1 MRSEESAYLTHQ
13 APAAAAAAAA
23 ATVAILDVHQER
35 PDAVKSAVTTDQRHL
50 RSFMTKLRITN

>member
-13 APAAAAAAAA
+13 ASAAAAAATA

-35 PDAVKSAVTTDQRHL
+35 PDALKSAVATDQRHL
-50 RSFMTKLRITN
+50 TSFTTKLRITN